1 MNPGGEGFTPQINN
15 ATAPSLQPNQ
25 PIPQQIPQINTHP
38 NPVQN
43 QAPQQQVPAMAS
55 AAQSPELEASTPV
68 TGKSR
73 IESAWGSNPEDM
85 GVAIVSG
92 GQSTG
97 EIFKQEYT
105 GWSGTLNP
113 RWMRNWAIYR
123 HHMLGLFKKGHRP

>member
-38 NPVQN
+38 NPLQN
-43 QAPQQQVPAMAS
+43 QSPQQQVPAMAS

-73 IESAWGSNPEDM
+73 IESAWDTSSAHSRSLIKSLISNILYAAE
-85 GVAIVSG
+85 
-92 GQSTG
+92 
-97 EIFKQEYT
+97 
-105 GWSGTLNP
+105 LNP
-113 RWMRNWAIYR
+113 PTQAQD
-123 HHMLGLFKKGHRP
+123 